1 MPKKE
6 VERLMSKQTET
17 ARRDAR
23 TAGKTATNTNT
34 ATRIDRWRRLA
45 EERIARLDELHY
57 PGLALLRTCAEIEGM
72 TPADL
77 IVERLKAARYGGK
90 VVTEK
95 PASYFGPEWEAFID
109 TDYEQNM
116 PTRTRNNHEREIV
129 NGMEFSFTFSGI
141 SDNVLNGR
149 GAAFLRCYYR
159 RGDVGLRPAV
169 ERMTAD
175 ALEKCA
181 ASLIA

>member
-1 MPKKE
+1 M
-6 VERLMSKQTET
+6 RHTEKT
-17 ARRDAR
+17 ARKDAR
-23 TAGKTATNTNT
+23 TAGKTATKNTNT
-34 ATRIDRWRRLA
+34 PTRIDRWRRLA
-45 EERIARLDELHY
+45 EERIARLDELRY

-77 IVERLKAARYGGK
+77 IVDRLKAARYGGK

-109 TDYEQNM
+109 TDYELNT

-129 NGMEFSFTFSGI
+129 HGMEFSFTYSGI
-141 SDNVLNGR
+141 SDDVLNGR

-159 RGDVGLRPAV
+159 RGDLGLHPAV

-175 ALEKCA
+175 ALARCA
-181 ASLIA
+181 APLNA

>member
-1 MPKKE
+1 M
-6 VERLMSKQTET
+6 RHTNET

-23 TAGKTATNTNT
+23 TAGKTATKNTNT

-57 PGLALLRTCAEIEGM
+57 PGLALLRICAEIEGM

-77 IVERLKAARYGGK
+77 IVDRLTAQRGGGK
-90 VVTEK
+90 IVTEK
-95 PASYFGPEWEAFID
+95 PDGYSGPEWEAFID
-109 TDYEQNM
+109 TDYERNT

-129 NGMEFSFTFSGI
+129 NGMEFSFTYSGI
-141 SDNVLNGR
+141 SDDVLNGR

-159 RGDVGLRPAV
+159 RGDFGLHPAV
-169 ERMTAD
+169 DRMTAD
-175 ALEKCA
+175 ALARCA
-181 ASLIA
+181 APLNA

>member
-1 MPKKE
+1 M
-6 VERLMSKQTET
+6 RHTEKT
-17 ARRDAR
+17 ARKDAR
-23 TAGKTATNTNT
+23 TAGKTATKNTNT
-34 ATRIDRWRRLA
+34 ATRIDRWRKLA
-45 EERIARLDELHY
+45 EERIARLDELRY

-77 IVERLKAARYGGK
+77 IVDRLKAARYGGK

-109 TDYEQNM
+109 TDYERNA

-129 NGMEFSFTFSGI
+129 NSVEFSFTYSGI
-141 SDNVLNGR
+141 SDDVLNGR

-159 RGDVGLRPAV
+159 RGDFGLHPAV
-169 ERMTAD
+169 DRMTAD
-175 ALEKCA
+175 ALARCA
-181 ASLIA
+181 APLNA